1 MAFHGVE
8 DFLAV
13 AGNDKKFFP
22 VGHVFKRIN
31 RLLGLCGILSSR
43 L

>member
-8 DFLAV
+8 DFLAI
-13 AGNDKKFFP
+13 AGNDKKLFP
-22 VGHVFKRIN
+22 VGHVFKGIEG
-31 RLLGLCGILSSR
+31 LLGFGGILPQR